1 MVSVISCVIKLNYGK
16 LSILIVAVYSMSSAG
31 DMQATRYRGHSA
43 RDHFSTTCLVYS
55 CLNVFFVSSASSGGA
70 HLKLLSDVA
79 QAVKGQGTIAWV
91 NCG

>member
-1 MVSVISCVIKLNYGK
+1 MIFNGVTVSAACLF
-16 LSILIVAVYSMSSAG
+16 YS
-31 DMQATRYRGHSA
+31 
-43 RDHFSTTCLVYS
+43 
-55 CLNVFFVSSASSGGA
+55 LNVFFVPSASSGDA